1 MPHGRSL
8 SVQVLP
14 SSRSSNDPAP
24 AAKSVAVV
32 ARDDLALHRIRETLT
47 AAGIELLEVAAAVDE
62 LSELAAGADSI
73 VLVGGTAA
81 SKRKSQVRDAAARF
95 PTIPV
100 VMIAP
105 ASSNSVHKAMEAG
118 ASGWVYDSQ
127 IESALAATVGAVAA
141 GQVVVPRGLHRHA
154 TRPAL
159 SHRERQTLALVVMGL
174 TNRQIAA
181 RLFLAE
187 STVKTHLTSIFGKLG
202 VGSRSEAVAVVL
214 DSEQK
219 LGLGVLGLS
228 PGAPIVSGAE
238 RQHA

>member
-1 MPHGRSL
+1 
-8 SVQVLP
+8 
-14 SSRSSNDPAP
+14 
-24 AAKSVAVV
+24 VAVV
-32 ARDDLALHRIRETLT
+32 ARDDLAVHRIRDTL
-47 AAGIELLEVAAAVDE
+47 AGAGIEVMEAGAAVDA
-62 LSELAAGADSI
+62 LSELAAEADSI

-81 SKRKSQVRDAAARF
+81 SQRRTLIRDAAARF
-95 PTIPV
+95 PSLPV

-105 ASSNSVHKAMEAG
+105 ASSNSVHKAIEAG

-127 IESALAATVGAVAA
+127 IESALAATIGAVVA
-141 GQVVVPRGLHRHA
+141 GQVVVPRELRRHA

-202 VGSRSEAVAVVL
+202 VGSRSEAVALVL
-214 DSEQK
+214 DPEQK
-219 LGLGVLGLS
+219 LGLGILGLS
-228 PGAPIVSGAE
+228 PGAPIVPGSE
-238 RQHA
+238 RQPA